1 MKRAALL
8 LAALRRRFGVLP
20 PNLNPV
26 CIGGDTPSRLQLPVL
41 PGCDTCSAAG
51 LACRALASPKM
62 SLLKRSAAD
71 VQDWH

>member
-1 MKRAALL
+1 M
-8 LAALRRRFGVLP
+8 
-20 PNLNPV
+20 
-26 CIGGDTPSRLQLPVL
+26 PSRLQLPVL
-41 PGCDTCSAAG
+41 PGCDTRDAAG